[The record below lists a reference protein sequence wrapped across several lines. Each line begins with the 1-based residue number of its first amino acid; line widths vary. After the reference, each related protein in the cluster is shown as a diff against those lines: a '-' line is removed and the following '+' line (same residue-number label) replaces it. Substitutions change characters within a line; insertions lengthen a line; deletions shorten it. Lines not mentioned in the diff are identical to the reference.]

1 MVARFIAC
9 NSIESPYYKNGSFVS
24 IHLVF
29 FEKGFCFIECVH
41 VICTMQQLSCRLAS
55 IKIG

>member
-1 MVARFIAC
+1 MRNWVAC
-9 NSIESPYYKNGSFVS
+9 NSIDSPHYKNGSFES

-29 FEKGFCFIECVH
+29 FEKGLNCFIECVH